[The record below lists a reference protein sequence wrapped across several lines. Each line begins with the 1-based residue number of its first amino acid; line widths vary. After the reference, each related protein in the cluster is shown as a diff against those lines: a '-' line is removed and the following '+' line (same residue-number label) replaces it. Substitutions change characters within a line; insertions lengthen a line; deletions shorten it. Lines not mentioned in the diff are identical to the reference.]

1 MAVIE
6 KSINHLVNTS
16 ERSGVISN
24 ALIKDA
30 SHFLFAYLPVY
41 ISEEIWKERCAGTKR
56 KMCNAC
62 AVRLRMK

>member
-16 ERSGVISN
+16 ERSGIILN

-30 SHFLFAYLPVY
+30 LLFFPPSSKYL
-41 ISEEIWKERCAGTKR
+41 KKR
-56 KMCNAC
+56 GRKDPQ
-62 AVRLRMK
+62 